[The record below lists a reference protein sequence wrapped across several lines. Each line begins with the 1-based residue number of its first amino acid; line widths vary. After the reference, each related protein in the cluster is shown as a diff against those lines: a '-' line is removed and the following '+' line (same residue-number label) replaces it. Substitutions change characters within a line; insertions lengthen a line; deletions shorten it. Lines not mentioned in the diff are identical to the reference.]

1 MKRTLKSGFVAIA
14 AALLATGAATPA
26 MAQKGKPPTV
36 KLSKPVQSFLAQAQ
50 PLLVEAQ
57 AAQQAGDKAG
67 AAAKAQTAIPFIDQA
82 DAVPNKTADDTMV
95 IGQLRL
101 NAAILSG
108 DNVLIEKALETAVA
122 SGRLSPE
129 DNMKY
134 IRNIGAM
141 ALQRNDYA
149 KATAQF
155 EKLLL
160 LNPNDAAMM
169 VEVAELQR
177 RQKQNDKAVA
187 TLQQAIKTQEA
198 TGTKADESWY
208 RRALAIAYDAK
219 LPAHTTSTSEA
230 LVRAYPNATN
240 WRDVLIIFRDT
251 GKWDDQGN
259 LDILRLMR
267 ANSALA
273 GERDYAEYADTA
285 ATRGLP
291 GEANSVLDEGIAKGA
306 LQAGK
311 PLVKELKAAVAPKVA
326 SDKASLASLEREA
339 GNAKTG
345 RPAANTADAWLGYG
359 NFAKAAELYKM
370 ALQKGGVDAAI
381 VNTRLGYALA
391 RTGDKAGAAAAFKA
405 VTGVPRDQLAKYW
418 QIWLASQA

>member
-1 MKRTLKSGFVAIA
+1 ML
-14 AALLATGAATPA
+14 
-26 MAQKGKPPTV
+26 
-36 KLSKPVQSFLAQAQ
+36 
-50 PLLVEAQ
+50 EAQ
-57 AAQQAGDKAG
+57 TAQQAGDDAT
-67 AAAKAQTAIPFIDQA
+67 AAAKAMAAVPFLDQA
-82 DAVPNKTADDTMV
+82 DAVPNKNADDTMV

-101 NAAILSG
+101 NTAILSK
-108 DNVLIEKALETAVA
+108 NNQMIEQALEQAVA
-122 SGRLSPE
+122 SGRLTPE
-129 DNMKY
+129 ENAKY

-141 ALQRNDYA
+141 ALQRNDYV

-155 EKLLL
+155 EKLLA
-160 LNPNDAAMM
+160 LNPNDTAMM

-187 TLQQAIKTQEA
+187 TLQQAIRTHEA
-198 TGTKADESWY
+198 GGAKADESWY

-219 LPAHTTSTSEA
+219 LPAQITSTSEA

-240 WRDVLIIFRDT
+240 WRDVLIIFRDN
-251 GKWDDQGN
+251 GKFDDQAN

-326 SDKASLASLEREA
+326 SDKASLAGLEREA
-339 GNAKTG
+339 AAAKTG

-359 NFAKAAELYKM
+359 NFSKAAELYKL
-370 ALQKGGVDAAI
+370 ALQKGGVDSGT

-391 RTGDKAGAAAAFKA
+391 KSGDKTGAEAAFKA
-405 VTGVPRDQLAKYW
+405 VTGASRDQLAKYW
-418 QIWLASQA
+418 QIWLVNQG